1 MTSDAK
7 IGLLL
12 GLVFIF
18 IIAFAI
24 NGLPRFRSNSN
35 ELTTNMVSS
44 PDTLGIG
51 GNERK
56 AQEVFNLTEQV
67 NQEPPEEIQ
76 TPIEEKENVRFKM
89 QLPEDISVAKD
100 TSVMEITDEV
110 EPIVTESIGPI
121 LAESTGP
128 IVTEPAGPILTE
140 SVQPISTE
148 PVEPP
153 VPEPITEEIIVVRK
167 PEPVK
172 PASPKIYTVS
182 EGDTLADIAKKF
194 YGPEEGN
201 KRANVAKIFEANR
214 QMLKAIDEIYVGQK
228 LLIPPLGSSGP
239 EKNTTESSF
248 PSLIFEKVKSIGRKN
263 PSTDTRQTKPS
274 REYIVREGDNLWRIA
289 AKELGD
295 GSRYTEIS
303 KVNANILE
311 DQNTLV
317 VGMRLRIPA
326 R

>member
-12 GLVFIF
+12 GLLFIF

-24 NGLPRFRSNSN
+24 NGLPRFRSNSS

-44 PDTLGIG
+44 PETLGIG
-51 GNERK
+51 SNERK
-56 AQEVFNLTEQV
+56 AQEAFNWTEQV
-67 NQEPPEEIQ
+67 NQEPLEKIQ

-89 QLPEDISVAKD
+89 QLPEDISVAKG
-100 TSVMEITDEV
+100 TSVMETTDEV
-110 EPIVTESIGPI
+110 EPILTDS
-121 LAESTGP
+121 AR
-128 IVTEPAGPILTE
+128 PILTE
-140 SVQPISTE
+140 SARSIATESIQPVLTESAE
-148 PVEPP
+148 PVS
-153 VPEPITEEIIVVRK
+153 PEPIAEEIIEVRRS
-167 PEPVK
+167 EPVK

-182 EGDTLADIAKKF
+182 DGDTLADIAKKF

-201 KRANVAKIFEANR
+201 KKANVNKIFTANS
-214 QMLKAIDEIYVGQK
+214 QLLKSPDAISVGQK

-248 PSLIFEKVKSIGRKN
+248 SSLIFEKVKSIGRKN
-263 PSTDTRQTKPS
+263 PSTDTDQSKPS

-289 AKELGD
+289 AKQLGD

-303 KVNANILE
+303 KVNADILE
-311 DQNTLV
+311 DKNTLV

>member
-24 NGLPRFRSNSN
+24 NGLPRFRSNSS

-51 GNERK
+51 SNERK
-56 AQEVFNLTEQV
+56 AQEVFNWTEQV
-67 NQEPPEEIQ
+67 NQEPLEEIQ
-76 TPIEEKENVRFKM
+76 TPINEEKENVRFKM

-100 TSVMEITDEV
+100 TSVMEISDEV
-110 EPIVTESIGPI
+110 EPIVTEPAGPI

-128 IVTEPAGPILTE
+128 ILTE
-140 SVQPISTE
+140 SVQPILTE
-148 PVEPP
+148 SVEPAP
-153 VPEPITEEIIVVRK
+153 PEPITEEIIVVRK
-167 PEPVK
+167 PEPVRPVR
-172 PASPKIYTVS
+172 PASPKIYTIS
-182 EGDTLADIAKKF
+182 DGDTLADIAKKF
-194 YGPEEGN
+194 YGPEQGN
-201 KRANVAKIFEANR
+201 KKANVTKIFEANR
-214 QMLKAIDEIYVGQK
+214 QLLKAIDEIYVGQK
-228 LLIPPLGSSGP
+228 LLIPPLGSSDT

-248 PSLIFEKVKSIGRKN
+248 SSLLFEKVKSIGRKK
-263 PSTDTRQTKPS
+263 PSTDTRQSKPS
-274 REYIVREGDNLWRIA
+274 RQYIVREGDNLWRIA
-289 AKELGD
+289 TRQLGD

-303 KVNANILE
+303 KVNADILE

-317 VGMRLRIPA
+317 VGMHLRIPA

>member
-12 GLVFIF
+12 GLLFIF

-24 NGLPRFRSNSN
+24 NGLPRFRSNSS

-51 GNERK
+51 SNERK
-56 AQEVFNLTEQV
+56 AQEVFNWTEQV
-67 NQEPPEEIQ
+67 NQEPLEEIK

-89 QLPEDISVAKD
+89 QLPEDISFAKG
-100 TSVMEITDEV
+100 TSVMETTDEV
-110 EPIVTESIGPI
+110 DPI
-121 LAESTGP
+121 LAES
-128 IVTEPAGPILTE
+128 ARPILTE
-140 SVQPISTE
+140 SARPILTE
-148 PVEPP
+148 SAKPAA
-153 VPEPITEEIIVVRK
+153 PEPITEEIIEVRR

-182 EGDTLADIAKKF
+182 DGDTLADIAKKF

-201 KRANVAKIFEANR
+201 KRVNVKKIFTANS
-214 QMLKAIDEIYVGQK
+214 QLLKSPDAITVGQK

-239 EKNTTESSF
+239 EKNSTESSF
-248 PSLIFEKVKSIGRKN
+248 SSLIFEKVKSIGRKN
-263 PSTDTRQTKPS
+263 PSTDTDQSKRSRQ
-274 REYIVREGDNLWRIA
+274 YIVREGDNLWRIA
-289 AKELGD
+289 ARQLGD

-303 KVNANILE
+303 KVNADILE

>member
-56 AQEVFNLTEQV
+56 AQEVFNWTEQV

-100 TSVMEITDEV
+100 TSVMEITDEA
-110 EPIVTESIGPI
+110 EPIVTEPD
-121 LAESTGP
+121 
-128 IVTEPAGPILTE
+128 GPILTK
-140 SVQPISTE
+140 SVQPILTE

-153 VPEPITEEIIVVRK
+153 APEPVTEEIIVVRK
-167 PEPVK
+167 PEPVRPVR

-201 KRANVAKIFEANR
+201 KKANVTKIFAANSQR
-214 QMLKAIDEIYVGQK
+214 LKSPDEISVGQK
-228 LLIPPLGSSGP
+228 LLIPPLGSSET

-248 PSLIFEKVKSIGRKN
+248 SSLLFEKVKSIGRKN

-289 AKELGD
+289 AKQLGD

-311 DQNTLV
+311 DQNTLI

>member
-56 AQEVFNLTEQV
+56 AQEVFNWTEQV
-67 NQEPPEEIQ
+67 NQEAPEEIQ

-100 TSVMEITDEV
+100 TSVMEITDE
-110 EPIVTESIGPI
+110 
-121 LAESTGP
+121 AEP
-128 IVTEPAGPILTE
+128 IVTEPAGPIFTE
-140 SVQPISTE
+140 SVQPILTE

-153 VPEPITEEIIVVRK
+153 APEPITEEIIVVRK

-201 KRANVAKIFEANR
+201 KRANVAKIFETNR
-214 QMLKAIDEIYVGQK
+214 QLLKAIDEIYVGQK

-248 PSLIFEKVKSIGRKN
+248 SSLIFEKVKSIGRKN

-289 AKELGD
+289 AKQLGD

-303 KVNANILE
+303 KVNTDILE
-311 DQNTLV
+311 DQNTLI
-317 VGMRLRIPA
+317 VGMRLRMPA

>member
-18 IIAFAI
+18 IIAFVI
-24 NGLPRFRSNSN
+24 NGLPRFSSNSS

-51 GNERK
+51 SNERK
-56 AQEVFNLTEQV
+56 AEEVFNWTEQPD
-67 NQEPPEEIQ
+67 QEPPEEIQ

-89 QLPEDISVAKD
+89 QLPEDISVVKD
-100 TSVMEITDEV
+100 TSVMEITEEV
-110 EPIVTESIGPI
+110 EPIP
-121 LAESTGP
+121 AESTGP
-128 IVTEPAGPILTE
+128 ILTESVRPILTE

-148 PVEPP
+148 SVEPP
-153 VPEPITEEIIVVRK
+153 APEPVPEEIIEVRK
-167 PEPVK
+167 PEPVRPVR

-194 YGPEEGN
+194 YGPEQGN

-214 QMLKAIDEIYVGQK
+214 QLLKAIDEIYVGQK
-228 LLIPPLGSSGP
+228 LLIPPLGSSET
-239 EKNTTESSF
+239 EKNTAQSSF
-248 PSLIFEKVKSIGRKN
+248 SSILFEKVKAIGRKN
-263 PSTDTRQTKPS
+263 PPTRTDQSKQS

-289 AKELGD
+289 AKQLGD

-303 KVNANILE
+303 KENSDILE
-311 DQNTLV
+311 NQDTLV

>member
-12 GLVFIF
+12 GFVFIF

-35 ELTTNMVSS
+35 ELTTNMVSL

-56 AQEVFNLTEQV
+56 AQEVFNWTEQV

-76 TPIEEKENVRFKM
+76 TPIEEKENIRFTM

-100 TSVMEITDEV
+100 TSVMETNDEV
-110 EPIVTESIGPI
+110 E
-121 LAESTGP
+121 
-128 IVTEPAGPILTE
+128 PILTE
-140 SVQPISTE
+140 SVQPILTE
-148 PVEPP
+148 PVEPAP
-153 VPEPITEEIIVVRK
+153 PEPITEEIIVVRK
-167 PEPVK
+167 PEPVG

-201 KRANVAKIFEANR
+201 KRANVAKIFETNR
-214 QMLKAIDEIYVGQK
+214 QLLKAIDEIYVGQK
-228 LLIPPLGSSGP
+228 LLIPPLGSSEP

-248 PSLIFEKVKSIGRKN
+248 SSILFEKVKSIGRKN
-263 PSTDTRQTKPS
+263 PSRKTNQSKPS
-274 REYIVREGDNLWRIA
+274 REYIVREGDYLWRIA
-289 AKELGD
+289 AKQLGD

-303 KVNANILE
+303 KVNADILE
-311 DQNTLV
+311 DQDTLV

>member
-110 EPIVTESIGPI
+110 EPIVTE
-121 LAESTGP
+121 
-128 IVTEPAGPILTE
+128 PAGPILTE
-140 SVQPISTE
+140 SVQPILTE

-153 VPEPITEEIIVVRK
+153 APEPITEEIIVVRK

-201 KRANVAKIFEANR
+201 KRANVAKIFETNR
-214 QMLKAIDEIYVGQK
+214 QLLKAIDEIYVGQK

-239 EKNTTESSF
+239 EKNTTESSL

-263 PSTDTRQTKPS
+263 PSTETRQTKPS

>member
-56 AQEVFNLTEQV
+56 AQEVFNWTEQV

-76 TPIEEKENVRFKM
+76 TPIEEKENIRFTM

-100 TSVMEITDEV
+100 TSVMETNDEV
-110 EPIVTESIGPI
+110 E
-121 LAESTGP
+121 
-128 IVTEPAGPILTE
+128 PILTE
-140 SVQPISTE
+140 SVQPILTE
-148 PVEPP
+148 PVEPAP
-153 VPEPITEEIIVVRK
+153 PEPITEEIIVVRK
-167 PEPVK
+167 PEPVG

-201 KRANVAKIFEANR
+201 KRANVAKIFETNR
-214 QMLKAIDEIYVGQK
+214 QLLKAIDEIYVGQK
-228 LLIPPLGSSGP
+228 LLIPPLGSSEP

-248 PSLIFEKVKSIGRKN
+248 SSILFEKVKSIGRKN
-263 PSTDTRQTKPS
+263 PSRKTNQSKPS
-274 REYIVREGDNLWRIA
+274 REYIVREGDYLWRIA
-289 AKELGD
+289 AKQLGD

-303 KVNANILE
+303 KVNADILE
-311 DQNTLV
+311 DQDTLV

>member
-12 GLVFIF
+12 GLLFIF

-24 NGLPRFRSNSN
+24 NGLPRFRSNSS

-51 GNERK
+51 SNERK
-56 AQEVFNLTEQV
+56 AQEVFNWTEQV
-67 NQEPPEEIQ
+67 NQEPLEEIQ

-100 TSVMEITDEV
+100 TPVMEITDEV
-110 EPIVTESIGPI
+110 ELILPEPARPI
-121 LAESTGP
+121 L
-128 IVTEPAGPILTE
+128 
-140 SVQPISTE
+140 TE

-153 VPEPITEEIIVVRK
+153 APEPITEEIIVVRK

-172 PASPKIYTVS
+172 PTSPKIYTVS
-182 EGDTLADIAKKF
+182 DGDTLADVAKKF
-194 YGPEEGN
+194 YGPKEGN
-201 KRANVAKIFEANR
+201 KRTNVAKIFEANR
-214 QMLKAIDEIYVGQK
+214 QLLKSPDEISVGQK
-228 LLIPPLGSSGP
+228 LLIPPLGFSET

-248 PSLIFEKVKSIGRKN
+248 SSLIFEKVKSIGRKK
-263 PSTDTRQTKPS
+263 PSTDTNRSKQNRQ
-274 REYIVREGDNLWRIA
+274 YIVREGDNLWRIA

-303 KVNANILE
+303 KVNADILE

-317 VGMRLRIPA
+317 VGMHLRIPA

>member
-56 AQEVFNLTEQV
+56 AQEVFNWTEQV

-100 TSVMEITDEV
+100 TSVMEITDEA
-110 EPIVTESIGPI
+110 EPIVTEPD
-121 LAESTGP
+121 
-128 IVTEPAGPILTE
+128 GPILTK
-140 SVQPISTE
+140 SVQPILTE

-153 VPEPITEEIIVVRK
+153 APEPVTEEIIVVRK
-167 PEPVK
+167 PEPVRPVR

-201 KRANVAKIFEANR
+201 KRANVAKIFETNR
-214 QMLKAIDEIYVGQK
+214 QLLKAIDEIYVGQK
-228 LLIPPLGSSGP
+228 LLIPPLGSSEP

-248 PSLIFEKVKSIGRKN
+248 SNILFEKVKSIGRKN

-289 AKELGD
+289 AKQLGD

-311 DQNTLV
+311 DQNTLI

>member
-56 AQEVFNLTEQV
+56 AQEVFNWTEQV
-67 NQEPPEEIQ
+67 NQEPLEEIQ
-76 TPIEEKENVRFKM
+76 TPIEEKENVRFTM
-89 QLPEDISVAKD
+89 QLPEDISIAKD

-110 EPIVTESIGPI
+110 EPI
-121 LAESTGP
+121 LAEST
-128 IVTEPAGPILTE
+128 GPILTE
-140 SVQPISTE
+140 SVQPILTE
-148 PVEPP
+148 SVEPP
-153 VPEPITEEIIVVRK
+153 APEPVTEEIIEVRK
-167 PEPVK
+167 PEPVR

-182 EGDTLADIAKKF
+182 DGDTLADIAKKF
-194 YGPEEGN
+194 YGQEEGN

-214 QMLKAIDEIYVGQK
+214 QLLKAIDEIYVGQK

-248 PSLIFEKVKSIGRKN
+248 SSILFEKVKSIGRKN

-289 AKELGD
+289 AKQLGD

-303 KVNANILE
+303 KVNADILE

-317 VGMRLRIPA
+317 VGMHLRIPA